1 MGNHALFLIAAGN
14 PFSLRDIVT
23 YLPASAMHVLFMIL
37 SYVGLRYIGLS
48 VSSPV
53 CNSSG
58 AVAAVL
64 CFVFLNE
71 TISGLQPLGVVL
83 VCAGVFLKRKDNAE
97 RAAQGLTTD
106 AKHSKSIIAIAFP
119 CSTV

>member
-1 MGNHALFLIAAGN
+1 MVLAVGLVMGNHALFLIAAGN

-37 SYVGLRYIGLS
+37 GYVGLRYIGLS

-71 TISGLQPLGVVL
+71 TIYPASSRWVWYWFAP
-83 VCAGVFLKRKDNAE
+83 A
-97 RAAQGLTTD
+97 
-106 AKHSKSIIAIAFP
+106 
-119 CSTV
+119 CS